1 MVEYSC
7 PPALDTSNLA
17 TSSVEKIAAQNIRQ
31 LLVKSVSPVLKSL
44 RDPPDNPED
53 FRAAYGSLGPH
64 LLSGVERARK
74 QSGSSKQQ
82 QQGGGGGG
90 GPALPPRSG
99 STGGLPG
106 GPSPR
111 PPAQLPSP
119 NIHTQRVGSPAKQS
133 YRLVTVPCK
142 VTVPEP

>member
-1 MVEYSC
+1 
-7 PPALDTSNLA
+7 
-17 TSSVEKIAAQNIRQ
+17 VEKIAAQNIRQ

-44 RDPPDNPED
+44 REPPDNPEE

-82 QQGGGGGG
+82 QQGGGGAAG
-90 GPALPPRSG
+90 GPGLLGRQG

-106 GPSPR
+106 GPPGPR
-111 PPAQLPSP
+111 PPSAQLASPSAAV
-119 NIHTQRVGSPAKQS
+119 HTQKVGGV
-133 YRLVTVPCK
+133 L
-142 VTVPEP
+142 

>member
-1 MVEYSC
+1 
-7 PPALDTSNLA
+7 
-17 TSSVEKIAAQNIRQ
+17 VEKIAAQNIRQ

-44 RDPPDNPED
+44 REPPDNPEE

-82 QQGGGGGG
+82 QQQGGAAG
-90 GPALPPRSG
+90 GPGLLGRQG

-106 GPSPR
+106 GPPGPR
-111 PPAQLPSP
+111 PPSAQLASPSAAV
-119 NIHTQRVGSPAKQS
+119 HTQKVGGVDRTTDYTQS
-133 YRLVTVPCK
+133 GNGRFLAYISS
-142 VTVPEP
+142 

>member
-1 MVEYSC
+1 M
-7 PPALDTSNLA
+7 
-17 TSSVEKIAAQNIRQ
+17 EKIAAQNIRQ

-44 RDPPDNPED
+44 REPPDNPEE

-82 QQGGGGGG
+82 QGGAGGAAG
-90 GPALPPRSG
+90 GPGLLGRQG

-106 GPSPR
+106 GPPGPR
-111 PPAQLPSP
+111 PPSAQLASPSAAV
-119 NIHTQRVGSPAKQS
+119 HTQKVGGVNRTEPQTRD
-133 YRLVTVPCK
+133 YRT
-142 VTVPEP
+142 